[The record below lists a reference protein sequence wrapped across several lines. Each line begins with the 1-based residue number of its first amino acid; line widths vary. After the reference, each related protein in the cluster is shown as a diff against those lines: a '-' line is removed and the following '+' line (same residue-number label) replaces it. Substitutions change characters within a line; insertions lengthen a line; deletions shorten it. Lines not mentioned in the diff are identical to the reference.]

1 MRIFEGSNS
10 VSLTDKDQQPEQEAP
25 KDDWVNPIDP
35 DKVAENPHTLPYAH
49 PVSGPVIK
57 PEDVGKRKG
66 RALSAMQQQT
76 DLQFDQIR
84 KQMELLA
91 QQAKDLQDRV
101 EISNRIY
108 DAECPFEPLVGHTY
122 YLYRKDNG
130 IYVLSMIGPNEWG
143 RSQKYPDYIA
153 TASLLADHTWNVIDS
168 ANED

>member
-1 MRIFEGSNS
+1 MRIFANDNS
-10 VSLTDKDQQPEQEAP
+10 ATLTDQDQQPNEEAP
-25 KDDWVNPIDP
+25 KDDWVNPIDA
-35 DKVAENPHTLPYAH
+35 DKIAENPHSLPYAH
-49 PVSGPVIK
+49 TVGGAVIK
-57 PEDVGKRKG
+57 PEDQGKVKG

-153 TASLLADHTWNVIDS
+153 SASLLAVHTWNVIDS
-168 ANED
+168 ATEE